1 MLYGWVSSDNAERID
16 NTDDD
21 AFKDGVYYFG
31 GEDDGAMTTGWLL
44 IDVSYDEATNDDYK
58 YTLQHSM
65 MMMIRLVGSTSSPT
79 VRSSMLI
86 TVREPKI
93 KLSTVRSTHSMS
105 TVQW

>member
-1 MLYGWVSSDNAERID
+1 MVSSDNAERID

-58 YTLQHSM
+58 YTAPHSM

-86 TVREPKI
+86 TVREP
-93 KLSTVRSTHSMS
+93 R
-105 TVQW
+105 